1 MALLSS
7 RAVTTV
13 HRELHSHRLP
23 LGSNFNIGLQR
34 CSMQDE
40 LILPNEL
47 IDLSNAITRIPESLT
62 SGSNDTRT
70 AALTAT
76 KFVFDIGNL
85 SFGRHQS

>member
-1 MALLSS
+1 
-7 RAVTTV
+7 
-13 HRELHSHRLP
+13 
-23 LGSNFNIGLQR
+23 
-34 CSMQDE
+34 MQDE